1 MTAPMTRKTMTRG
14 AVSQSVSGAPNRW
27 AIAALFVA
35 ASALAAADLTAQDG
49 DDLGQVTYDRWCAG
63 CHGVDG
69 TGNGPGAGYMLPRP
83 RDFTQA
89 LYQIRTTASGDLP
102 TDDDIL
108 DIINRGMPGTTMP
121 GWEELLSD
129 DEKEALVQYLKT
141 FSRFFSPDEVPQP
154 LDFGRAPRAN
164 AEVLAEG
171 ENVFREVADCAACHG
186 EGGRGDGD
194 SAPTLSDDERDFPVR
209 AADLTENWLFN
220 GGGDVEDIYR
230 RLLTGLDGTPMPSLA
245 DVVSAGV
252 ITFDQLWALAHYVRS
267 LAPEEAPGITE
278 VVRGV
283 LFEDA
288 PLPSSVDDEA
298 WDDVESAYL
307 PLVGQIV
314 LMPRWFDPRVD
325 GVWVQAAH
333 DGESVAVRVRWS
345 DPNNSP
351 DAVWADWKSQVIS
364 IMQPKEGDPPDEG
377 PTPDQLVVQFPMQM
391 PEGMERPFFL
401 MGDNRRSVNIWEWR
415 SDREEALEGEAR
427 GFGTE
432 VFQSD
437 GQDLTVDALHADGQ
451 WQVMFTRPLVT
462 EDEGD
467 LDFVTGEAIPMALF
481 AWDGDNGESGTRGA
495 VSSWYY
501 LFLEDATP
509 ATVYVAPALAMML
522 TAALG
527 FLVVG
532 RAQKREREG
541 GEVESET
548 PNS

>member
-1 MTAPMTRKTMTRG
+1 MAASTRATMGGCARG
-14 AVSQSVSGAPNRW
+14 FPGWMALAVL
-27 AIAALFVA
+27 IAA
-35 ASALAAADLTAQDG
+35 ASALPVGGLSAQDG
-49 DDLGQVTYDRWCAG
+49 DNLGQVTYDRWCAG

-69 TGNGPGAGYMLPRP
+69 TGNGDGADYMLPRP

-102 TDDDIL
+102 TDEDIL
-108 DIINRGMPGTTMP
+108 NVIDRGMPGTTMP
-121 GWEELLSD
+121 GWEDLLSD
-129 DEKEALVQYLKT
+129 DEREALVQYLKT

-154 LDFGRAPRAN
+154 LEFGDATRSN
-164 AEVLAEG
+164 ADVLAEG
-171 ENVFREVADCAACHG
+171 ETLFRDLADCAACHG
-186 EGGRGDGD
+186 DGGRGDGESSTTLEDD
-194 SAPTLSDDERDFPVR
+194 SGLPVR

-220 GGGDVEDIYR
+220 GGGEVEDIYR
-230 RLLTGLDGTPMPSLA
+230 RLLTGLNGTPMPSLA
-245 DVVSAGV
+245 DVVAAGI
-252 ITFDQLWALAHYVRS
+252 ITDDQLWAIAHYVRS
-267 LAPEEAPGITE
+267 LSPEDPPGITE

-283 LFEDA
+283 LFEGV
-288 PLPSSVDDEA
+288 PLPASVSDEA
-298 WDDVESAYL
+298 WDDVERAYL
-307 PLVGQIV
+307 PLVGQIIV
-314 LMPRWFDPRVD
+314 MPRWFDPRVD

-333 DGESVAVRVRWS
+333 DGETVAVRVSWS

-351 DAVWADWKSQVIS
+351 DPLWADFKSLVIS
-364 IMQPKEGDPPDEG
+364 LMQPKEGDPQDEG
-377 PTPDQLVVQFPMQM
+377 PTPDQLMVQFPMQM

-401 MGDNRRSVNIWEWR
+401 RGDNRRPAYLWQWQ
-415 SDREEALEGEAR
+415 SDRDGALEGEAR
-427 GFGTE
+427 GVGTE
-432 VFQSD
+432 AFQSE
-437 GQDLTVDALHADGQ
+437 GQDLTVDVSHADGQ

-501 LFLEDATP
+501 LFLEDPTP
-509 ATVYVAPALAMML
+509 ATVYVAPALAMMF

-541 GEVESET
+541 GEVVSET
-548 PNS
+548 ANT

>member
-1 MTAPMTRKTMTRG
+1 MKAARPMTL
-14 AVSQSVSGAPNRW
+14 AVLFA
-27 AIAALFVA
+27 AAALPA
-35 ASALAAADLTAQDG
+35 GDLSAQDG
-49 DDLGQVTYDRWCAG
+49 DDLGEVTYVRWCAG

-69 TGNGPGAGYMLPRP
+69 TGNGPGAEYMLPRP
-83 RDFTQA
+83 RDFTLA
-89 LYQIRTTASGDLP
+89 LYQIRTTANGALP

-108 DIINRGMPGTTMP
+108 DIIDRGMPGTTMP

-129 DEKEALVQYLKT
+129 DEREALVQYLKT
-141 FSRFFSPDEVPQP
+141 FSRFFTPDEVPQP
-154 LDFGRAPRAN
+154 LDFTRATRVN
-164 AEVLAEG
+164 ADVLAEG
-171 ENVFREVADCAACHG
+171 QAQFQAVECWRCHG
-186 EGGRGDGD
+186 DEGRGDGE
-194 SAPTLSDDERDFPVR
+194 SSPTLADDGDFPVR

-220 GGGDVEDIYR
+220 GGGEAEDIYR

-245 DVVSAGV
+245 DVITAGV
-252 ITFDQLWALAHYVRS
+252 ITDDQLWAIAHYVRS
-267 LAPEEAPGITE
+267 LAPEDPPGITE

-288 PLPSSVDDEA
+288 PLPSSVGDEV
-298 WDDVESAYL
+298 WEGVERAYL
-307 PLVGQIV
+307 PLVGQIIV
-314 LMPRWFDPRVD
+314 MPRWFDPRVD

-333 DGESVAVRVRWS
+333 DGETVAVRVTWS

-351 DAVWADWKSQVIS
+351 DPEWADWKSQI
-364 IMQPKEGDPPDEG
+364 IALMQPKEGDPPDEG
-377 PTPDQLVVQFPMQM
+377 PTTDQLVVQFPMQM
-391 PEGMERPFFL
+391 PEGMELPFFL
-401 MGDNRRSVNIWEWR
+401 RGDNSRPVYLWQWQ
-415 SDREEALEGEAR
+415 SDRDGALEGEAR
-427 GFGTE
+427 GVGTE
-432 VFQSD
+432 AFQSD
-437 GQDLTVDALHADGQ
+437 GENLTVDASYADGE

-462 EDEGD
+462 DDEGD

-541 GEVESET
+541 AEVESEAA
-548 PNS
+548 NS